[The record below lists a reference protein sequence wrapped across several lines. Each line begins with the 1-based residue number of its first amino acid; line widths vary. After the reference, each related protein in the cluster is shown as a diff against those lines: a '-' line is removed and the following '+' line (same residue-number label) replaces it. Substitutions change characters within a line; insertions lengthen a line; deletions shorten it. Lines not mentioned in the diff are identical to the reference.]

1 MVTGVE
7 QLRRRLVDALPEQT
21 RAQLEIAMTE
31 SAALIAAGARLRVPV
46 ETGELRDTIHTTDVR
61 EGKRGGLYVAI
72 TAGKR
77 TPNNYNTARI
87 VEFGTIDTP
96 AQPFLL
102 PSYRANRKRSI
113 RRMRK
118 AITDAI
124 RKEHLDGR

>member
-1 MVTGVE
+1 MVDGINKL
-7 QLRRRLVDALPEQT
+7 QRRLVDALPKQT

-46 ETGELRDTIHTTDVR
+46 ETGELRDTIHQTEVR

-72 TAGKR
+72 VAGKR

-87 VEFGTIDTP
+87 VEFGTISTP

-102 PSYRANRKRSI
+102 PSFRANRKRAQ

-118 AITDAI
+118 AIVDAI
-124 RKEHLDGR
+124 RKEGLDGR

>member
-1 MVTGVE
+1 MVEGIDKVRRKLVE
-7 QLRRRLVDALPEQT
+7 ALPKQA

-46 ETGELRDTIHTTDVR
+46 DEGKLRDSIHTTDVR

-72 TAGKR
+72 TAGER
-77 TPNNYNTARI
+77 TKNNYNTARI
-87 VEFGTIDTP
+87 VEFGTMDTP

-102 PSYRANRKRSI
+102 PAYRANRKRAV

-118 AITDAI
+118 SISDAI
-124 RKEHLDGR
+124 RKEGLS